1 VINFQTNPAN
11 YKHWKLSFDGAV
23 ARLEMDVN
31 PDETLVEGY
40 ELKQTNF
47 LKLKFFDDNTLKT
60 ELTWELK
67 GEVLHVDLVEL
78 FDGDTTKMEYNT
90 NDNSGMIKVY
100 EGTQLT
106 TEIVWNSDGSG
117 TFTDHLANES
127 FTF

>member
-1 VINFQTNPAN
+1 MLTVEDPTEEID
-11 YKHWKLSFDGAV
+11 YKI
-23 ARLEMDVN
+23 
-31 PDETLVEGY
+31 EGY